1 MKKLLALLLALAM
14 VFSLAACASK
24 KDDDDDDDD
33 DEKTEETAKPA
44 DDDDD
49 EDEDVVVETKFDYKV
64 FLQAMNDFIE
74 APTMSKLCYFE
85 GGTLAGDELYDF
97 LKFFIG
103 VIGASEDDY
112 LANVTGQIPEG
123 LTIEEKGAEELSA
136 SELDDVQSELDKTHE
151 SLEKVE
157 DYLEDLIENGSD
169 EQWESEAAGLNM
181 TVDEAKEIMPE
192 YLDLISALCDA
203 VDGDVTEGFAVTI
216 DRSNG
221 TSDTY
226 NVCCTKDG
234 RWFTELLITAL
245 SGLADI
251 V

>member
-1 MKKLLALLLALAM
+1 M
-14 VFSLAACASK
+14 
-24 KDDDDDDDD
+24 
-33 DEKTEETAKPA
+33 
-44 DDDDD
+44 
-49 EDEDVVVETKFDYKV
+49 
-64 FLQAMNDFIE
+64 
-74 APTMSKLCYFE
+74 
-85 GGTLAGDELYDF
+85 
-97 LKFFIG
+97 
-103 VIGASEDDY
+103 IGASEDDY
-112 LANVTGQIPEG
+112 LANVTGQIPDD

-136 SELDDVQSELDKTHE
+136 SELDDVQSNLDKTHD
-151 SLEKVE
+151 SLERVE

-169 EQWESEAAGLNM
+169 EQWETEAAGLNM

-203 VDGDVTEGFAVTI
+203 VDGEVTEGFAVTI